1 MQTLTYIVICA
12 FVAGLG
18 FAPAKELPEK
28 IKSAGQFAVMAGAF
42 AVVARL
48 LFVRV
53 LSE

>member
-1 MQTLTYIVICA
+1 MQTLTYILICA
-12 FVAGLG
+12 FIAGLG
-18 FAPAKELPEK
+18 FAPAKDLPERVK
-28 IKSAGQFAVMAGAF
+28 KAGQFAAIAGAL